1 MASPFARM
9 MSGRNK
15 AVMLAS
21 VGAGAL
27 TSAYL
32 LSDSTIAAERRRL
45 YPAR

>member
-15 AVMLAS
+15 ALMLAS

-27 TSAYL
+27 TSAYV
-32 LSDSTIAAERRRL
+32 LSDSASAGERRRL

>member
-1 MASPFARM
+1 MASPFARV

-32 LSDSTIAAERRRL
+32 LSDSTIAAEKRRL

>member
-1 MASPFARM
+1 MANPFVRA

-32 LSDSTIAAERRRL
+32 LGDSTMAAEKRRL